1 MLGNH
6 LHVILRLID
15 AASEGWWDGETVR
28 RWGKLFPP
36 RGKDRQALEVTY
48 VWVEFRLKDAKW
60 IAERRK
66 RVNDLGWFLKRA
78 VPAAHSELPFGGRS
92 PLPLVAHLIRLM
104 WTIRTAGT
112 AGSDGEPRE

>member
-1 MLGNH
+1 VLGNH

-60 IAERRK
+60 IKSQIEPPTLTG
-66 RVNDLGWFLKRA
+66 VWGNDIVRPSKCQRFPVRG
-78 VPAAHSELPFGGRS
+78 
-92 PLPLVAHLIRLM
+92 
-104 WTIRTAGT
+104 
-112 AGSDGEPRE
+112 